1 MKPRLATY
9 YSAIES
15 NIDGLALVDE
25 LRATVC
31 KVANLCIQNEG
42 KNFQTSW
49 NDFAIDVWKLLLNV
63 SKVSSRD
70 RVALTTIN
78 FLTTLS
84 TSMDHNLF
92 AGHLMI
98 TQICQDIVIPI
109 VRLRDEDEELF
120 KVNYIEF
127 IKRDMECDIHIMRRT
142 ACKFLKGIATNYERQ
157 VTNVVSEQIRTLT
170 NYYNSGPF
178 VYWNKM
184 KCALCLAGPIFIK
197 EDHHT
202 DLPKIGTLENFF
214 MTSIV
219 SILKSKDVNKGK
231 RKGGEGCGG
240 HRERGRRTKI
250 IF

>member
-1 MKPRLATY
+1 MRLIEPINSRATY
-9 YSAIES
+9 YPAIES
-15 NIDGLALVDE
+15 SADGLALVDE
-25 LRATVC
+25 LRVAVC
-31 KVANLCIQNEG
+31 MAANLCIQNEG
-42 KNFQTSW
+42 KNLQTSW

-70 RVALTTIN
+70 HVALTAIN

-98 TQICQDIVIPI
+98 THICQDIVIPI

-120 KVNYIEF
+120 K
-127 IKRDMECDIHIMRRT
+127 
-142 ACKFLKGIATNYERQ
+142 
-157 VTNVVSEQIRTLT
+157 IRTLT
-170 NYYNSGPF
+170 NCYNSDPF

-184 KCALCLAGPIFIK
+184 ECVLCLAGPIFNK

-202 DLPKIGTLENFF
+202 DLPKIGTLKNFF

-219 SILKSKDVNKGK
+219 PILQSKDVNEFPMLKAGTLK
-231 RKGGEGCGG
+231 FF
-240 HRERGRRTKI
+240 TM
-250 IF
+250 F